1 MANQTYRVSSSF
13 KTLLTNLQ
21 NRFKSRFGFKPT
33 QSNILS
39 AANKCIEDIGGCEH
53 IDWWKVS
60 EKDRAKSGLASSKSR
75 QESTTVLLNLEP
87 PVLESIKKIQDLTS
101 REKRF
106 EWKRKGGVYK
116 GVAMRYM
123 LLAYKMILDDEADE
137 IIKDAPKTREL
148 KSFEITEDELHD
160 HVRKAPDGKKVLDWE
175 KAAEIVRG
183 TREDVFAGLAEDW
196 DSTGGL
202 IGSGGK
208 QQRNDEDAYV
218 VSVWATP
225 VVAIG
230 SECNEG
236 IECWKYAGDDSSSRY
251 PDWWGNE

>member
-1 MANQTYRVSSSF
+1 MTNQPYRVANSF
-13 KTLLTNLQ
+13 RSLLAELQ
-21 NRFKSRFGFKPT
+21 DWFQVRFGFKPT

-39 AANKCIEDIGGCEH
+39 AANKSIEDAGGYERV
-53 IDWWKVS
+53 DWWKIS
-60 EKDRAKSGLASSKSR
+60 EIDKTYSGLSSYKSR

-87 PVLESIKKIQDLTS
+87 PVLEAIEQIQDITS
-101 REKRF
+101 HEKRF

-123 LLAYKMILDDEADE
+123 LLAYKMILDDEAAE
-137 IIKDAPKTREL
+137 ILKDAPKTQEL
-148 KSFEITEDELHD
+148 KAFEITEDELHD

-183 TREDVFAGLAEDW
+183 TQEDVFAGLAEDW
-196 DSTGGL
+196 DNTGGL
-202 IGSGGK
+202 IGSDGR

-218 VSVWATP
+218 ISVWATP

-230 SECNEG
+230 SESNEG